1 MKFWAYFLIPV
12 YTVLFTRGYNW
23 FHQFFCDWQ
32 FFWQKAV
39 FFPVGR
45 AGGQLFLYNPQK
57 GQIQAYPESCLWE
70 DGPGGPGAAVLCHH
84 DAVSSWGT
92 SAKISVTYHICILI
106 RITGAFIPAVG
117 HMVPV
122 SDISSCLPEVPIW
135 LAGHC
140 VRVRAASGGS
150 RDHKQRTGDICDTDI
165 GGHGWAA
172 DLQDCQAGGPER
184 AGNLLRGLCQA
195 GIVMMSQYCIA

>member
-1 MKFWAYFLIPV
+1 M
-12 YTVLFTRGYNW
+12 
-23 FHQFFCDWQ
+23 
-32 FFWQKAV
+32 
-39 FFPVGR
+39 GR

-70 DGPGGPGAAVLCHH
+70 DGPGCPGTAVLCHH

-165 GGHGWAA
+165 GGKPPAWVMPSWNRNDEPVLH
-172 DLQDCQAGGPER
+172 CV
-184 AGNLLRGLCQA
+184 GNWCCITVIYAMQYQLFLCGEIPA
-195 GIVMMSQYCIA
+195 TIVFYGVKTYNNGH